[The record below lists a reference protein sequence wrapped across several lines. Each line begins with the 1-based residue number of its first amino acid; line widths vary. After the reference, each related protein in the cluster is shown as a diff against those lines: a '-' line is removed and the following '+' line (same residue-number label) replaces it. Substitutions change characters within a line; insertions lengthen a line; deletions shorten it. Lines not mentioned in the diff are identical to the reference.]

1 MMKISARVMIWLF
14 VASCW
19 AWFGGPRIVSAQ
31 TIIVQKA
38 EEGTEMHRTPSLV
51 VDVTELGAKGD
62 GATDD
67 QPVIQKAVEKAE
79 AAGGGTVVIPPSE
92 TPYIVRDSITIT
104 GSNVRIVGY
113 GATLKL
119 ADHAKD
125 GVITDVIQV
134 VGTAEKP
141 VEDLVI
147 AGLTLDGNYWAQSGS
162 KNPRCLDCDYAVRA
176 LVKDCHFTRGFVAM
190 TFGEGCR
197 QCTALDCLVTLWHN
211 DGFNADGG
219 GSSGGSSSISFI
231 NCHARGAPNERD
243 GGLPGSRDSGWEIED
258 GVQDVWLVNCSVEH
272 AGGDGF
278 TVRNHGGYEHE
289 VTENINFVNCR
300 VTDVAKSAWDIYS
313 RTATNVTRGIRLLNC
328 YAACPVKLFS
338 GVEQVIVS
346 GDFPGGLLLGR
357 PDKPTPLRDVE
368 ICNVRTSYLVLLAQE
383 VFVANV
389 VVQADGARGVELLE
403 GCSDVEMA
411 FCTVTGAGETGI
423 ACANVAAVIANCVV
437 WGNGTSLAVE
447 GEQRPTMSHCCVEG
461 GLPDGCSDGGGNV
474 NEGPGFRD
482 AENGDLR
489 LGEGSPCLG
498 AGLPLAGLSH
508 RLRLMAAR
516 DLAGRP
522 RPDPP
527 ESLPD
532 LGPWESAR

>member
-1 MMKISARVMIWLF
+1 MKISVGLTIWVV
-14 VASCW
+14 VASCC
-19 AWFGGPRIVSAQ
+19 AWFGGPRTVSAQ
-31 TIIVQKA
+31 TIIAQQA
-38 EEGTEMHRTPSLV
+38 EEATEMHRIPPPL

-62 GATDD
+62 GASDD
-67 QPVIQKAVEKAE
+67 QPVIQKAVEQVE

-119 ADHAKD
+119 ADHAND
-125 GVITDVIQV
+125 GVITDVIEV

-162 KNPRCLDCDYAVRA
+162 RNPRCLDCDYAVGA
-176 LVKDCHFTRGFVAM
+176 LVKDCEFTRGFVAM
-190 TFGEGCR
+190 TFGAGCE
-197 QCTALDCLVTLWHN
+197 QCTALNCTATLWHN

-219 GSSGGSSSISFI
+219 GRSGGSSSISFI

-300 VTDVAKSAWDIYS
+300 VTNVTADAWDIYS
-313 RTATNVTRGIRLLNC
+313 RTETNVTRRIRLLNC
-328 YAACPVKLFS
+328 YADCPVKLFS
-338 GVEQVIVS
+338 GVEQVTVS
-346 GDFPGGLLLGR
+346 GDFPGGLFLGR

-368 ICNVRTSYLVLLAQE
+368 IYNVCTSYLALLAQE
-383 VFVANV
+383 VFAANV
-389 VVQADGARGVELLE
+389 VVQADGPRGVELVA

-411 FCTVTGAGETGI
+411 FCTVTGASETGI
-423 ACANVAAVIANCVV
+423 VCANVAAVIANCVV
-437 WGNGTSLAVE
+437 WGNGTSLLAE
-447 GEQRPTMSHCCVEG
+447 GEHQPTMSHCCIEG
-461 GLPDGCSDGGGNV
+461 GLADGCGDGGGNI
-474 NEGPGFRD
+474 NADPRFRD

-489 LGEGSPCLG
+489 LGQGSPCIG

-508 RLRLMAAR
+508 RLRLMATR

-522 RPDPP
+522 RPAPP

-532 LGPWESAR
+532 LGAWESAM